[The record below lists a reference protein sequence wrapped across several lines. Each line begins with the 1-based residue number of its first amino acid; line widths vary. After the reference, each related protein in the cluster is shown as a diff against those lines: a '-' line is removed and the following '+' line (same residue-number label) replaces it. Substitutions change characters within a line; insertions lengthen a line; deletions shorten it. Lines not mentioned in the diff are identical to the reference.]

1 MHNLSMYLRMK
12 QDAQWITSVLVEAGA
27 GPGVRAVPQVG
38 GQLPALAAL
47 TLPAARHVAAE
58 PRAAQL
64 AVLRALVYVRAAE
77 EQKLDIVIFFWI
89 VYIIAES
96 KTYYLF

>member
-47 TLPAARHVAAE
+47 ALPAARLVAAE

-64 AVLRALVYVRAAE
+64 AVLRALVYVRAAK
-77 EQKLDIVIFFWI
+77 EQELDIVNCEDSR
-89 VYIIAES
+89 VPQS
-96 KTYYLF
+96 

>member
-1 MHNLSMYLRMK
+1 MR
-12 QDAQWITSVLVEAGA
+12 QDAPTSVLVEAGA

-77 EQKLDIVIFFWI
+77 EQKQDIVNFLWI
-89 VYIIAES
+89 VHSRES
-96 KTYYLF
+96 REVRSTFQQGLC

>member
-1 MHNLSMYLRMK
+1 MR
-12 QDAQWITSVLVEAGA
+12 QDAPTSVLVEAGA
-27 GPGVRAVPQVG
+27 GPGVHAVPQVG

-47 TLPAARHVAAE
+47 ALPAARLVAAE

-77 EQKLDIVIFFWI
+77 EQKQDIVNFLWI
-89 VYIIAES
+89 VYSIVPQS
-96 KTYYLF
+96 